1 MLEIEERVNH
11 LDELM
16 AQLIQ
21 TVDRTSREMQRSYER
36 SQRDMQDF
44 REEMRLSHEN
54 FEREMRLSREK
65 SDREMQEFK
74 AEMRQSRENFER
86 EMRQSREKSDREMQ
100 EFKAEM
106 RLSREKSD
114 REMQE
119 FKAEMRQSKRDLDK
133 KWGELSNK
141 LGTMAEDLVAPSV
154 PRILK
159 QLTGCSAEIEYSAV
173 RVRKSKP
180 QNQEFDVVVKCENWI
195 FINETKSTLRP
206 EHIDNF
212 HRLMQNVRDY
222 FPEFKENQFIGAI
235 ASLYVDET
243 LVKYGEKL
251 GLAVLG
257 FGEELM
263 DVLNSTGFTPKSF

>member
-16 AQLIQ
+16 ARLIQ
-21 TVDRTSREMQRSYER
+21 TVDRTSKEMRRSYER

-44 REEMRLSHEN
+44 RDEMQMLHERAEERSR
-54 FEREMRLSREK
+54 REMR
-65 SDREMQEFK
+65 DFK
-74 AEMRQSRENFER
+74 LEMRQLHER
-86 EMRQSREKSDREMQ
+86 
-100 EFKAEM
+100 AEE
-106 RLSREKSD
+106 RSK

-141 LGTMAEDLVAPSV
+141 LGTMAEDLVAPSI

-173 RVRKSKP
+173 RVRKSQP
-180 QNQEFDVVVKCENWI
+180 QNQEFDVVVKCENWV
-195 FINETKSTLRP
+195 FINETKSNLRP
-206 EHIDNF
+206 EHLEKF
-212 HRLMQNVRDY
+212 HRLMQRIRDY
-222 FPEFKENQFIGAI
+222 FPEYQNNQFIGAI
-235 ASLYVDET
+235 ASLYVDES
-243 LVKYGEKL
+243 LVECGEKL
-251 GLAVLG
+251 GLVVLG

-263 DVLNSTGFTPKSF
+263 DVLNDPAKFTLRLF